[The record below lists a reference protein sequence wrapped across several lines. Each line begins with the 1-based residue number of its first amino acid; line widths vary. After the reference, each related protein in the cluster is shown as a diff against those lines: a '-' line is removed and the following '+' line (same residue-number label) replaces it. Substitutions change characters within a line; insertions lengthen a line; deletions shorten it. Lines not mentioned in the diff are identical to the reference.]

1 MTRIRL
7 ATVLALVALLV
18 SCGFLTTKIGDI
30 RENPEKY
37 DGKTVTVKGEVKSAT
52 NLAVVKFYVLD
63 DGTGEIRVV
72 TERTL
77 PKEGKEVRA
86 RGTVHRAFSIGSMS
100 FVVIEEKS

>member
-1 MTRIRL
+1 MTGIRL
-7 ATVLALVALLV
+7 WVLLALAALLA
-18 SCGFLTTKIGDI
+18 SCAFVTTEIGDI
-30 RENPEKY
+30 RADPEKY

-52 NLAVVKFYVLD
+52 NLAFVKFYVLA
-63 DGTGEIRVV
+63 DGTGEIHVV

-100 FVVIEEKS
+100 FVVIEERS